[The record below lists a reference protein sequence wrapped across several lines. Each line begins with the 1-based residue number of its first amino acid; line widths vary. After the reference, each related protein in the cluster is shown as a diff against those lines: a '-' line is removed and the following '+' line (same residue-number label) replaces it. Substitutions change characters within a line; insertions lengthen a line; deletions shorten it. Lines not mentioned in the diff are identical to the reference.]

1 MKPFLKIV
9 LTASCLLSAGCS
21 GIPGG
26 QDAAEAFRLAD
37 DPDFSAKHLNTPA
50 RYFVEQMEFER
61 VCIRLLQD
69 RVKKNYYW
77 CIPRVAALYRNI
89 RKGLEWKREN
99 AVFKIPFLTHP
110 PEIDGIVL
118 ENEWRD
124 ALEFREEYPLDS
136 ATPLSERNSRWR
148 IGYDRN
154 CLYFSAQFEDSD
166 IVAWNTVGKY
176 GLKNKAIY
184 EADCFEVFLRPSPA
198 FQHYYEFLTNPE
210 GTSWDMMHCHLK
222 TGRWQ
227 PINDRLNLGILR
239 AASIENGKLNYE
251 MAIPLAALYGEW
263 NLRGIRPGDEFEFMP
278 IRCDRNASGFRKTTP
293 VPLLYDGHNIYG
305 YIRGVFQ

>member
-1 MKPFLKIV
+1 MIADAVVVVGQARGVGAHLHV
-9 LTASCLLSAGCS
+9 GDHEVECLVRR
-21 GIPGG
+21 
-26 QDAAEAFRLAD
+26 QRLAEG
-37 DPDFSAKHLNTPA
+37 SA
-50 RYFVEQMEFER
+50 
-61 VCIRLLQD
+61 
-69 RVKKNYYW
+69 
-77 CIPRVAALYRNI
+77 RVAALYRNI

-136 ATPLSERNSRWR
+136 ATPLPERNSRWR

-176 GLKNKAIY
+176 GVKNKALY

-227 PINDRLNLGILR
+227 PITR
-239 AASIENGKLNYE
+239 Y
-251 MAIPLAALYGEW
+251 
-263 NLRGIRPGDEFEFMP
+263 
-278 IRCDRNASGFRKTTP
+278 
-293 VPLLYDGHNIYG
+293 
-305 YIRGVFQ
+305 